1 MGNDREMSGGRGG
14 SELPPHGSGM
24 LLVGGRPWLGAN
36 FWSRTGGPLMWRSY
50 DPEVIRDEL
59 AVLAAHGMNLTRSF
73 CYWPDFHPEPDRLD
87 EELLERFGDFLDRH
101 TEAGMATVPT
111 FIVGHMSGENWDPAW
126 RQGRDLYGDVWMVAR
141 QAWFVRQVTER
152 FAKHPAVAGWLLSN
166 EMPLYGGTAPVP
178 VVTAWAELLVRAV
191 RAGGGTQPLSLGD
204 GAWGIE
210 LSGVDNGYSIRATA
224 PLVDFVGPH
233 VYPMESDRIRL
244 HLAAAFACE
253 LAGFAG
259 LPVVLEEF
267 GVSSSFASAA
277 NAAHYYRQVLHTSL
291 LAGATGWL
299 AWNNTDFDHL
309 ADQDPYRH
317 HPFEMHFGLTSSAG
331 IPKPQLAEVGAFAS
345 LLEAVDFP
353 ALARPPAEAALVVAS
368 YLEHPYPFTEP
379 ADRTFVLDSLRQAY
393 VAAREADIAVRPMR
407 ERDGLQPGG
416 KLYLVPSTKQ
426 LTAPGWR
433 ALERFADD
441 GAVVYVSYSAGGHGA
456 QRGPWYAGLDRMFGV
471 EHQLTHG
478 LVDPIEDE
486 EVVVTFVRDFGSIP
500 QGGRLELRAGGNQHV
515 RAFLPVRPAG
525 AEVVAVDQRDRP
537 VLLERLTRS
546 GRVVLCTYPLEQLAA
561 ATARVNPEPTWRI
574 YDALAS
580 VAGLD
585 RPVTVEDPRVM
596 AAELRHRDGRNFVW
610 LVSQAD
616 TEVTVKPAVKGHLA
630 DLDTG
635 QPTEEVSLD
644 AFGVRVLRRL
654 PPTPV
659 GSL

>member
-1 MGNDREMSGGRGG
+1 
-14 SELPPHGSGM
+14 M
-24 LLVGGRPWLGAN
+24 LLLGRRPWLGVN

-50 DPEVIRDEL
+50 DPAVVREEL
-59 AVLAAHGMNLTRSF
+59 ATLAANGMNLTRSF
-73 CYWPDFHPEPDRLD
+73 CYWPDFHPEPGRLD
-87 EELLERFGDFLDRH
+87 ERMLARFADFLDAH
-101 TEAGMATVPT
+101 LLAGMGTVPT

-141 QAWFVRQVTER
+141 QAWFVGQVTER
-152 FAKHPAVAGWLLSN
+152 FAGHPAVAGWLLSN
-166 EMPLYGGTAPVP
+166 EMPLYGGVAPVP
-178 VVTAWAELLVRAV
+178 VVTAWAELLVQAV
-191 RAGGGTQPLSLGD
+191 RAGGGTQPVSLGD

-210 LSGVDNGYSIRATA
+210 MSGVDNGYSIRATA

-233 VYPMESDRIRL
+233 VYPMESDRVRL
-244 HLAAAFACE
+244 HLGPAFACE

-259 LPVVLEEF
+259 KPVVLEEF
-267 GVSSSFASAA
+267 GVSTGFASAA
-277 NAAHYYRQVLHTSL
+277 SAGHYYRQVLHTSL

-317 HPFEMHFGLTSSAG
+317 HPFELHFGLTDAG
-331 IPKPQLAEVGAFAS
+331 GAPKPHLAEVRAFAA

-353 ALARPPAEAALVVAS
+353 GLTRRPAEAALVVPS
-368 YLEHPYPFTEP
+368 YLEHAYPFTEP
-379 ADRTFVLDSLRQAY
+379 TDRSFALDSLRQAY
-393 VAAREADIAVRPMR
+393 VAAWEADVAVRPMR
-407 ERDGLQPGG
+407 EHDGLEPGRR
-416 KLYLVPSTKQ
+416 LYLVPSTKA

-441 GAVVYVSYSAGGHGA
+441 GAVVYVSYSAGGHGV
-456 QRGPWYAGLDRMFGV
+456 QRGPWHAGLDRMFGV

-500 QGGRLELRAGGNQHV
+500 EGSRLELRAGGNQHV
-515 RAFLPVRPAG
+515 RVFLPVRPVT
-525 AEVVAVDQRDRP
+525 AEVVAVDQHDRP
-537 VLLERLTRS
+537 VLLERARPGG
-546 GRVVLCTYPLEQLAA
+546 GRTVLCSYPLEQLAA
-561 ATARVNPEPTWRI
+561 ASARVNPEPTWRI
-574 YDALAS
+574 YDALAT

-596 AAELRHRDGRNFVW
+596 AAELRHRDGRNLVW
-610 LVSQAD
+610 LISQTD
-616 TEVTVKPAVKGHLA
+616 TEVTVKPTVQGRLA

-635 QPTEEVSLD
+635 QPAEEVTLD

-654 PPTPV
+654 PSAPV